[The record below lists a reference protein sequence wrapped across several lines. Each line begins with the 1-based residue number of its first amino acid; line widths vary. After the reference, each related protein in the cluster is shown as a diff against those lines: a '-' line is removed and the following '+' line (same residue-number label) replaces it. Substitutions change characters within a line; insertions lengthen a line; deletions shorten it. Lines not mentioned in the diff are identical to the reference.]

1 MARISRTRFA
11 VLGSLTLGDRS
22 GYDLKKE
29 IERRMSPFWAE
40 SVGQIYPTLKRLE
53 EEGLVRALKPADA
66 GRRSRRVY
74 RITAAGLRQLRAW
87 LREPPQPEQVRN
99 EILLKLYFGP
109 QMGVE
114 TALRHVAR
122 FESNQRALLELFEHF
137 EHELVEAAESEEQ
150 EVFWKITLSS
160 GLHVVRARVAWC
172 EEARTRLESWRGSRA
187 TGSAAAVPPEEVQ

>member
-1 MARISRTRFA
+1 MARTSRTRFA

-53 EEGLVRALKPADA
+53 AEGLVRVTRPSGA
-66 GRRSRRVY
+66 GKRSRRVY
-74 RITAAGLRQLRAW
+74 RITAAGLRELRAW
-87 LREPPQPEQVRN
+87 LEKPPQPEQVRN

-109 QMGVE
+109 EMGVE
-114 TALRHVAR
+114 AALRHVTR
-122 FESNQRALLELFEHF
+122 FETHQRALLELFGEF

-150 EVFWKITLSS
+150 ELYWKITLSS
-160 GLHVVRARVAWC
+160 GLHVVRARIAWC
-172 EEARTRLESWRGSRA
+172 EETRRRLQRWQRSQAAKPPPA
-187 TGSAAAVPPEEVQ
+187 TPEKEVR